1 MGIQVEFNPD
11 LALRN
16 IQQHAIGCRDAD
28 ECIPQKLVS
37 GQTYGFKK
45 RGQRNYWLQGEIPL
59 VETMGNQHLSRPL
72 ASIHVLE
79 ATHFVE
85 KGEIWT
91 RGRYL
96 VVEVFHDDAAHFDG
110 FARIRRGDGR

>member
-16 IQQHAIGCRDAD
+16 YQQYTIKCRDAD
-28 ECIPQKLVS
+28 ECIPEELVS
-37 GQTYGFKK
+37 GQTYSFKK
-45 RGQRNYWLQGEIPL
+45 RGQRIYRLQGEIPL

-72 ASIHVLE
+72 ASIQILE
-79 ATHFVE
+79 ATHCVE
-85 KGEIWT
+85 KGEVWT

-96 VVEVFHDDAAHFDG
+96 VVETFKDEAAHFDG
-110 FARIRRGDGR
+110 FARIRC